1 MTILIS
7 APTLNEVYVKLISTI
22 LNDGMEIQDE
32 RGDNIKEILNV
43 VTNITEPFG
52 VNSFNI
58 IEPMQII
65 DGFPMN
71 HEQFQI
77 YCRQFLNPDKSDF
90 VYTYGERLRHYEVKT
105 GHILGQSSIFVDQI
119 DKIID
124 KLNENNYTRRA
135 TAVTWMPYKDNINE
149 DVPCLV
155 HLDFKIRND
164 KLYESITYRSH
175 DALLGYYPNLIGL
188 IHVAQYV
195 LKQLHGDIEMGE
207 ITVHSISAHIRETDF
222 DLAYNIVNH
231 NQDLL

>member
-7 APTLNEVYVKLISTI
+7 AKTLNEVYLRLILAI
-22 LNDGMEIQDE
+22 LNDGIKIQDE

-43 VTNITEPFG
+43 VTNIKEPFG
-52 VNSFNI
+52 TNSFNI

-65 DGFPMN
+65 KEFPMN
-71 HEQFQI
+71 REQFQI
-77 YCRQFLNPDKSDF
+77 YCRQFLSPDKADF
-90 VYTYGERLRHYEVKT
+90 IYTYGERLRHYEVKT
-105 GHILGQSSIFVDQI
+105 GHIFGRSTIFVDQI
-119 DKIID
+119 NEIIN

-195 LKQLHGDIEMGE
+195 LKNLHDDIEMGE

-222 DLAYNIVNH
+222 DLAQRIVDCNK
-231 NQDLL
+231 DLL